1 MAPPMDLTLQFVPY
15 NEIESL
21 SALSRIKKLLNL
33 VKEDKIILLEG
44 RLRKEE
50 ETELIKTTME
60 QIDDDFRGVE
70 IGVFYSDQNYG
81 DIIKKLRATFVNM
94 LMGDRI
100 GLTVIGP
107 ASIIKEIKRDPKRF
121 QLLAQAPKLS
131 AKKKAKA
138 KRRR

>member
-1 MAPPMDLTLQFVPY
+1 MAPSMDLTLQFVPH

-21 SALSRIKKLLNL
+21 SSLGRIKKLLHL

-44 RLRKEE
+44 RLKREE
-50 ETELIKTTME
+50 ETELIKATME
-60 QIDDDFRGVE
+60 QIDEEFRGVE

-81 DIIKKLRATFVNM
+81 DILKKIRATFVNM

-107 ASIIKEIKRDPKRF
+107 ASIIKEIKRDPSRF
-121 QLLAQAPKLS
+121 QLLAQAPKAS
-131 AKKKAKA
+131 KRKAKA

>member
-1 MAPPMDLTLQFVPY
+1 MDLTLQFVPY
-15 NEIESL
+15 NEIEGMS
-21 SALSRIKKLLNL
+21 SMGRIKKLLDL

-50 ETELIKTTME
+50 EVELIKTTME
-60 QIDDDFRGVE
+60 QIDDDFKGLE
-70 IGVFYSDQNYG
+70 IGVFYSDQQYG
-81 DIIKKLRATFVNM
+81 DLFKWLKGAFVNM

-107 ASIIKEIKRDPKRF
+107 ASIIKEIKRDPSKF
-121 QLLAQAPKLS
+121 QLLAHAPHQPKK
-131 AKKKAKA
+131 AHHKKAKA

>member
-1 MAPPMDLTLQFVPY
+1 MASKDLTLQFVPY
-15 NEIESL
+15 NEIEGISSL
-21 SALSRIKKLLNL
+21 GRIKKLLDL

-50 ETELIKTTME
+50 EAELIKTTME

-70 IGVFYSDQNYG
+70 IGVFYSDQSYG
-81 DIIKKLRATFVNM
+81 DIFRWLRGAFVNM

-107 ASIIKEIKRDPKRF
+107 ASIIKEIKRDPSKF
-121 QLLAQAPKLS
+121 QLLAQAPAS
-131 AKKKAKA
+131 PRKKSKA
-138 KRRR
+138 KRKR

>member
-1 MAPPMDLTLQFVPY
+1 MDLTLQFVPY

-21 SALSRIKKLLNL
+21 SSLGRIKKLIHL

-44 RLRKEE
+44 RLRREE

-70 IGVFYSDQNYG
+70 IGVFYSDQQYG
-81 DIIKKLRATFVNM
+81 DILKRLRATFVNM

-107 ASIIKEIKRDPKRF
+107 ASIIKEIKRDPSKF
-121 QLLAQAPKLS
+121 QLLAHAPKTPR
-131 AKKKAKA
+131 KKAKP
-138 KRRR
+138 KRKR

>member
-1 MAPPMDLTLQFVPY
+1 MAPMDLTLQFVPY

-50 ETELIKTTME
+50 EAELIKTTME
-60 QIDDDFRGVE
+60 QIDEDFRGVE

-81 DIIKKLRATFVNM
+81 DIIKRLRATFVNM

>member
-1 MAPPMDLTLQFVPY
+1 MDLTLQFVPY
-15 NEIESL
+15 HQIEGLTSL
-21 SALSRIKKLLNL
+21 GRIKKLLDL

-60 QIDDDFRGVE
+60 EIDEDFRGVE
-70 IGVFYSDQNYG
+70 IGVFYSDKPY
-81 DIIKKLRATFVNM
+81 DDPIKRLRASFVNM

-107 ASIIKEIKRDPKRF
+107 ASLIKEIKRDPSKF
-121 QLLAQAPKLS
+121 QLLAQTPTVS
-131 AKKKAKA
+131 ASKKKSKA